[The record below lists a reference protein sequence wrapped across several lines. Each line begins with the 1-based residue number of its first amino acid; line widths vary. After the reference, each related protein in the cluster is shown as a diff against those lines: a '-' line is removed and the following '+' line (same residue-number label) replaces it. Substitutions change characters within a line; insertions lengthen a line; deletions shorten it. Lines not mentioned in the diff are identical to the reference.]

1 SFYFSFL
8 YLVLIPVIGSGL
20 VFVLLVCVFIWEERN
35 LFCFRASLTFS
46 LFSRILNENNASH
59 RGID

>member
-35 LFCFRASLTFS
+35 LF
-46 LFSRILNENNASH
+46 LFSCLTH
-59 RGID
+59 L